1 MANSVKSKWPLG
13 LLTCRHLGRVGHRV
27 LLRSAR
33 SILLRSFKERNV
45 LFKNATFISNFW
57 RLTKPKRTL
66 RSFAFFKKN
75 ARSCLTLKKNATFF
89 FAFFFRVKKE
99 LKCSFFEFFVT
110 YETLKECCVPKKNV
124 AFFLKKTG
132 VLLKER
138 MPNPAF
144 RHAQLLWADVQI
156 KT

>member
-1 MANSVKSKWPLG
+1 M
-13 LLTCRHLGRVGHRV
+13 
-27 LLRSAR
+27 
-33 SILLRSFKERNV
+33 F
-45 LFKNATFISNFW
+45 
-57 RLTKPKRTL
+57 
-66 RSFAFFKKN
+66 
-75 ARSCLTLKKNATFF
+75 
-89 FAFFFRVKKE
+89 
-99 LKCSFFEFFVT
+99 FFVT

-132 VLLKER
+132 VLIKER